1 MARAALA
8 LALALA
14 AALGNVPAAAQP
26 GVAAA
31 AGGPR
36 YQAAYTLAQ
45 ELRDEK
51 SVLLEVSRVFE
62 GESLAMI
69 AQNPELAEI
78 EKQFPGA
85 LAHMFDAARPEVERH
100 IVASLP
106 QLWTAIATLLSAELT
121 STEIEAARAFYS
133 SPAGKRFKAAMLRNY
148 DVTQEIAPLAKNL
161 DAKLEPSMIRRGIEG
176 GAQDA
181 VAELSAEDKAALL
194 RFGRTPAF
202 AKIRTLNTRLLQI
215 SADWS
220 NASDPEFEAR
230 METLMAAA
238 MEEFITAGTP

>member
-1 MARAALA
+1 MTVRAALA
-8 LALALA
+8 LALATALA
-14 AALGNVPAAAQP
+14 GGPAAAQSD
-26 GVAAA
+26 VAAA
-31 AGGPR
+31 PSGPR

-51 SVLLEVSRVFE
+51 SVMLEVSRAFE
-62 GESLAMI
+62 GDSLALV

-78 EKQFPGA
+78 EKQYPGA

-106 QLWTAIATLLSAELT
+106 RLWSAIATLLSAELT
-121 STEIEAARAFYS
+121 SAEIEAARAYYA
-133 SPAGKRFKAAMLRNY
+133 SPSGKNLKAAMLRNY

-161 DAKLEPSMIRRGIEG
+161 DAKLEPSMIRRGIES

-181 VAELSAEDKAALL
+181 FGELSAADKAALM
-194 RFGRTPAF
+194 RFAGTPAF
-202 AKIRTLNTRLLQI
+202 AKIRTLNQRLLQI

-220 NASDPEFEAR
+220 NTADPEFEAR
-230 METLMAAA
+230 MATLMATA
-238 MEEFITAGTP
+238 MEEFIAGKTP